1 MTISAQ
7 LAQNIIDSLASVLQQ
22 QLNFFDKIGMIMAS
36 TAKRRIGQYHAGA
49 AKLVSEGLE
58 ELFIYH
64 DGEYEGALKGCNYAL
79 EIDGNVIGVIGIS
92 GA

>member
-22 QLNFFDKIGMIMAS
+22 QLNFFDKNGMIMAS

-58 ELFIYH
+58 ERYLEVPYDLSKVLFITT
-64 DGEYEGALKGCNYAL
+64 ANTRAR
-79 EIDGNVIGVIGIS
+79 
-92 GA
+92 

>member
-22 QLNFFDKIGMIMAS
+22 QLNFFDKNGMIMAS

-49 AKLVSEGLE
+49 AKLVSEGL
-58 ELFIYH
+58 
-64 DGEYEGALKGCNYAL
+64 
-79 EIDGNVIGVIGIS
+79 
-92 GA
+92 

>member
-22 QLNFFDKIGMIMAS
+22 QLNFFDKNGMIMAS

-64 DGEYEGALKGCNYAL
+64 DGEYEGALKGCNYARR
-79 EIDGNVIGVIGIS
+79 S
-92 GA
+92 TAT

>member
-22 QLNFFDKIGMIMAS
+22 QLNFFDKNGMIMAS
-36 TAKRRIGQYHAGA
+36 TAKRRIGRYHAGA

-58 ELFIYH
+58 ELL
-64 DGEYEGALKGCNYAL
+64 DRKS
-79 EIDGNVIGVIGIS
+79 VV
-92 GA
+92 

>member
-22 QLNFFDKIGMIMAS
+22 QLNFFDKNGMIMAS
-36 TAKRRIGQYHAGA
+36 TAKRRIGRYHAGA

-58 ELFIYH
+58 WKFDSENGGNSGRTDLQT
-64 DGEYEGALKGCNYAL
+64 GAGICS
-79 EIDGNVIGVIGIS
+79 IGS
-92 GA
+92 D

>member
-22 QLNFFDKIGMIMAS
+22 QLNFFDKNGMIMAS

-58 ELFIYH
+58 
-64 DGEYEGALKGCNYAL
+64 
-79 EIDGNVIGVIGIS
+79 
-92 GA
+92 